1 MPVVAQIREKRIRRA
16 LGAEDDWVARAAL
29 VSSAIVA
36 QTLTWPWANNR
47 TWWALPGY
55 FASFMVLFTSLTVVR
70 TFARIRAKVALVK
83 AQKRLEDQI
92 SEFEASQLERSPLDA
107 LLELPSLSPQ
117 MLALGNVR
125 ANYGDL
131 TDPTNTSTSSSLK
144 DLPSLESVRRLSD
157 AR

>member
-1 MPVVAQIREKRIRRA
+1 M
-16 LGAEDDWVARAAL
+16 ARAAL